1 MFTGGWK
8 SHNDTHKILLFVI
21 EVYLD
26 YCRYKCPYNTNTSID
41 LPTVPCYIR
50 SKETLH
56 RSFLI

>member
-8 SHNDTHKILLFVI
+8 SHSGTHKILLFVI

-50 SKETLH
+50 SKEAL
-56 RSFLI
+56 L